1 MARAVRI
8 TEFGGPNVLNI
19 VDIDMPVAAAGE
31 IVIEVR
37 AIGVNPVETKI
48 RNGSRGGSL
57 DEPMGIGSDAAGVV
71 VAVGG
76 ASSVG
81 AGAGNFEVGADVGAV
96 GGVVGAGAGNFE
108 VGDRV
113 MGFGLTGAYATH
125 VAAPVGHF
133 RKLPDNVTFA
143 EGAALGVPVGTAYQL
158 LKSLEVNVGETLLV
172 HSGSGGVGQAAIQF
186 AKLWGAT
193 VIATASAAN
202 HGRLTELGALPVTYG
217 EGLLERVRAAA
228 PQGVDV
234 VLESAGTKEALD
246 ASLALVADRT
256 RIGEIVQPTWG
267 TEFGVTVFSG
277 GLPGSVGPAE
287 RALRV
292 EAMDV
297 SLRLI
302 AQGKFS
308 IEIAGEY
315 PLDRVR
321 EAAEHS
327 ATTHVRGKIILV
339 P

>member
-8 TEFGGPNVLNI
+8 TEFGGPEVLNV
-19 VDIDMPVAAAGE
+19 VDIDLPVAAAGE

-57 DEPMGIGSDAAGVV
+57 DQPMGLGSDAAGVV
-71 VAVGG
+71 IQ
-76 ASSVG
+76 
-81 AGAGNFEVGADVGAV
+81 AGEGFN
-96 GGVVGAGAGNFE
+96 

-113 MGFGLTGAYATH
+113 MGFGLTGAYASH
-125 VAAPVGHF
+125 IAAPAEHF
-133 RKLPDNVTFA
+133 RKLPDNVTFD

-158 LKSLEVNVGETLLV
+158 LKSLGAKAGETLLV

-186 AKLWGAT
+186 ARLWGAT
-193 VIATASAAN
+193 VVATASPVN
-202 HGRLTELGALPVTYG
+202 HGRLSELGAHPVTYG
-217 EGLLERVRAAA
+217 DGLFERVQAAA

-234 VLESAGTKEALD
+234 VLESAGTHEALEV
-246 ASLALVADRT
+246 SLALVSDRT

-267 TEFGVTVFSG
+267 AEYGITVFSG

-297 SLRLI
+297 ALALL

-308 IEIAGEY
+308 IEIAAEY

-321 EAAEHS
+321 DAAEHS
-327 ATTHVRGKIILV
+327 ATTHVRGKIILQ